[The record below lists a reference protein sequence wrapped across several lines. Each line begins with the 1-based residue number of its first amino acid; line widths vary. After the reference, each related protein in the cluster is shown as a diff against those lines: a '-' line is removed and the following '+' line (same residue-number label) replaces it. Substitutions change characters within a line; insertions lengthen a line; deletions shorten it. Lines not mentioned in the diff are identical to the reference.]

1 MPNSAATDT
10 CIPHDAWIIIC
21 DGRKAMIAQNTGTP
35 AKPSFRVSETLRA
48 PFNPATHEQGS
59 DRPGR
64 TVQSV
69 GNRRSAVE
77 MTDLHEHEE
86 RAFLTGATRKFAE
99 IALHQHAKA
108 LVLVAPPRALAVL
121 REHLGSAATDL
132 VVVEIAK
139 DLTKHPMAEI
149 ERLLMQT

>member
-1 MPNSAATDT
+1 MPNSDAIDT
-10 CIPHDAWIIIC
+10 RIPHEAWIIIC
-21 DGRKAMIAQNTGTP
+21 DGHKAMIAQNTGTP
-35 AKPSFRVSETLRA
+35 ANPRLRVSETLRA

-64 TVQSV
+64 TIKSA

-77 MTDLHEHEE
+77 MTDLHEEEE

-99 IALHQHAKA
+99 IALQQHAKA

-132 VVVEIAK
+132 VVVEIVK
-139 DLTKHPMAEI
+139 DLTKHPIAEI
-149 ERLLMQT
+149 ERLLMQA